1 MNDVELGPE
10 EKSLIAAARE
20 ANAPT
25 EVQRT
30 RVSQGLE
37 VKLAAG
43 AVVPLLTGTTAMA
56 MVGKIGAGVALLAAV
71 ATGATYVVVTQP
83 ARTRLQPAVVAE
95 PPSSPPVAMPPS
107 VVAPEPEPS
116 LAPAPSPAV
125 SDAPQRSARAKA
137 PRQRP
142 VAKPAPSVDLAGELA
157 LLTQA
162 NAAIKRGDV
171 AQARELLDGYD
182 QRFPSGKLAEER
194 AAAGILVLCATGRAQ
209 SAGVEARRFIERWPR
224 SPLVAR
230 IRASCAAEGLAP

>member
-20 ANAPT
+20 SNAPT

-30 RVSQGLE
+30 RVSKGLA

-43 AVVPLLTGTTAMA
+43 AAVPLLTGTTAMA
-56 MVGKIGAGVALLAAV
+56 MVGKIGVGVAFVAAV
-71 ATGATYVVVTQP
+71 ATGATYVVATRP
-83 ARTRLQPAVVAE
+83 ARTRPQPAVVAD
-95 PPSSPPVAMPPS
+95 PPSRRPVAVPPTAVAADPSPS
-107 VVAPEPEPS
+107 V
-116 LAPAPSPAV
+116 APAPIPVLA
-125 SDAPQRSARAKA
+125 DAPTRSERAKA

-142 VAKPAPSVDLAGELA
+142 AAKPAPSVDLAGELA

-171 AQARELLDGYD
+171 AKALELLDGYD
-182 QRFPSGKLAEER
+182 RRFPSGKLAEER
-194 AAAGILVLCATGRAQ
+194 AAAGILVLCATGRTQA
-209 SAGVEARRFIERWPR
+209 AGVEARRFVERWPR

-230 IRASCAAEGLAP
+230 IKASCAAEGLAP